1 MIEVRPFAELGRFD
15 NDWLNARYHFSF
27 GHYHD
32 PARNGLGPLLVWNDD
47 IVAPGRG
54 FDLHGHR
61 DMEIV
66 TFVRQGA
73 ITHRDHLGN
82 EGRTEAG
89 DVQVMTAGKG
99 ILHAEHNLEAEP
111 TRIFQIWIRP
121 DADGLKPRWEQRRF
135 PSADRSGRLVALASG
150 RAGDPDAGEALAIHQ
165 DAAVLGA
172 SLRTGESVIHELGP
186 GRQAY
191 LVADR
196 GAIEVNGVK
205 LAARDGAVIRDEKT
219 IEITALAA
227 ADVIIADVS
236 AQAGKEEA
244 SWAN

>member
-1 MIEVRPFAELGRFD
+1 MIEIRPFAQLGRFE
-15 NDWLNARYHFSF
+15 NDWLAARHHFSF

-32 PARNGLGPLLVWNDD
+32 PARDGMGTLLVWNDD
-47 IVAPGRG
+47 TIQPGKG

-61 DMEIV
+61 DMEII

-89 DVQVMTAGKG
+89 DVQVMSAGKG
-99 ILHAEHNLEAEP
+99 ILHAEYNLEDEP

-121 DADGLKPRWEQRRF
+121 QESGVTPRWEQRRF

-150 RAGDPDAGEALAIHQ
+150 RAGDPNAGGEGALAIHQ

-172 SLRTGESVIHELGP
+172 SLRKGESVSHRLGA
-186 GRQAY
+186 GRRAY

-196 GAIEVNGVK
+196 GAIEVNGH
-205 LAARDGAVIRDEKT
+205 AAGARDGVVVSEEET
-219 IEITALAA
+219 LTITALEDTDVVV
-227 ADVIIADVS
+227 ADVA
-236 AQAGKEEA
+236 
-244 SWAN
+244 